1 MDSPV
6 PADNPG
12 QDLLYAWALAESTDV
27 GTLPGDDEQA
37 ADRVLSEHLQP
48 DRLGRLVK
56 MLVDRLEASTVR
68 LQAVADSARSRHREL
83 TAEGESPELTHPY
96 LIAVALAG
104 RGLAVIGDGG
114 TSPSKDAE
122 ARVESAPAGEQLA
135 DGRTIAWVMRLPQI
149 DPPFA
154 QDQRRRDGCMMPP
167 LSWLQRM
174 RRQLLPRHDVRDCCH
189 YHRQDF
195 HAIAAVVNTAYRQL
209 RRSDLRGDD
218 LDELRYKLV
227 GETRLSED
235 ERTTALML
243 LDPDCGIQIWRPPGE
258 RHWTYTEGRHRAR
271 ALMDAGVRRILIT
284 ATDDRRFRD

>member
-6 PADNPG
+6 PAGDPG
-12 QDLLYAWALAESTDV
+12 QDLLYAWILADNADV

-37 ADRVLSEHLQP
+37 ADRALSEHLQP

-56 MLVDRLEASTVR
+56 MLVDKLEASPVR
-68 LQAVADSARSRHREL
+68 LQAVADSARSRYREL
-83 TAEGESPELTHPY
+83 AAGGGSPELTHPY
-96 LIAVALAG
+96 LVAVTLAG
-104 RGLAVIGDGG
+104 RGLAAIGEGE
-114 TSPSKDAE
+114 TSPPE
-122 ARVESAPAGEQLA
+122 NGEVHVEPAPAGEQLA
-135 DGRTIAWVMRLPQI
+135 DGRTVAWVMRLPQI

-154 QDQRRRDGCMMPP
+154 EDQRGRDGCMMPS
-167 LSWLQRM
+167 LSWLQRL
-174 RRQLLPRHDVRDCCH
+174 RRQLLPRHGVRDCCY

-195 HAIAAVVNTAYRQL
+195 HAIAAVVNAAYRQL

-227 GETRLSED
+227 GEAQLSDD

-243 LDPDCGIQIWRPPGE
+243 LDADCGIQIWRPPGE
-258 RHWTYTEGRHRAR
+258 RHWIYTEGRHRAR